1 MWSVNKFQFHG
12 FTVNN
17 NKGENDLEKLERACH
32 CYFNAW
38 VLVDKIQQLAC
49 EKL

>member
-1 MWSVNKFQFHG
+1 
-12 FTVNN
+12 
-17 NKGENDLEKLERACH
+17 LERACH

-38 VLVDKIQQLAC
+38 VLVDRIQQLAC